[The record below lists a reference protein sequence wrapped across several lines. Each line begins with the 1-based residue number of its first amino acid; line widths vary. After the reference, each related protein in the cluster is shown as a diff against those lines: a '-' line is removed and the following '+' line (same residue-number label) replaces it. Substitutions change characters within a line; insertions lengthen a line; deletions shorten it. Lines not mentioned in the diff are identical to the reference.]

1 MPLLTG
7 CKADTALVY
16 VCDLHSPF
24 QHLLRDKLVHTAQVV
39 EDWILAFQERERER
53 ERKGGQVC
61 EGFLMKAYHV
71 SVYVFL
77 PLRVPSAC
85 LSHLEYSVNVSELM
99 YA

>member
-39 EDWILAFQERERER
+39 EDWILAFQERER
-53 ERKGGQVC
+53 KGGQVC
-61 EGFLMKAYHV
+61 EGFLMKAYPV

-77 PLRVPSAC
+77 PLRIPSAC

-99 YA
+99 CA